1 MECHAEMLEFP
12 PVPYLEKQSFSE
24 VFMSAEWDKI
34 FGILI
39 DVLILK
45 KYSIQKERVHLNVL
59 DRNTGAGQWQNSP
72 HLPVSCP
79 SLKQWECSSRP
90 AASEEPAGPYRAQN
104 STQPQRKTTE
114 RENKMNEQTKRKNI
128 VLKMHL

>member
-1 MECHAEMLEFP
+1 MLEFP

-45 KYSIQKERVHLNVL
+45 KY
-59 DRNTGAGQWQNSP
+59 
-72 HLPVSCP
+72 
-79 SLKQWECSSRP
+79 
-90 AASEEPAGPYRAQN
+90 
-104 STQPQRKTTE
+104 
-114 RENKMNEQTKRKNI
+114 
-128 VLKMHL
+128 